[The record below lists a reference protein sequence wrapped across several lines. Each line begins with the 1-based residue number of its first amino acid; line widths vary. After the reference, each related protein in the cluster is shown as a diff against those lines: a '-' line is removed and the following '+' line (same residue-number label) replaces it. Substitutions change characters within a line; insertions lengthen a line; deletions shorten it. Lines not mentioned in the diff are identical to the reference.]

1 MDMVEFLC
9 QEDDAPPFRV
19 VIEKRRVLGLSEY
32 PTTGETLII
41 IAGRKRLFGGGYE
54 QHYLATKEPF
64 ENPPGST
71 ESWKPFS
78 DCSVYPDTP
87 TVFRTTP

>member
-54 QHYLATKEPF
+54 QHYLTTKELF
-64 ENPPGST
+64 EQVKQRLIDGLKS
-71 ESWKPFS
+71 EKE
-78 DCSVYPDTP
+78 D
-87 TVFRTTP
+87 VFEF

>member
-9 QEDDAPPFRV
+9 WEDDESPFRV
-19 VIEKRRVLGLSEY
+19 VVEKRRVLGLAEY

-54 QHYLATKEPF
+54 QHYLVSKEPF
-64 ENPPGST
+64 EQVKQRLIDGLKS
-71 ESWKPFS
+71 EKK
-78 DCSVYPDTP
+78 D
-87 TVFRTTP
+87 VFEL